1 MYVYIFIFIV
11 YNYARG
17 GKGASIIYGKERKK
31 HMAISDAHKQATIR
45 YASKTYKRV
54 PLDLRHEDYTRLQEA
69 ATATSLSVN
78 GYIKA
83 AIAEKISRDSI
94 RSAAHIADA
103 EAPAAPATEPSGQK
117 IKSHKAAA
125 ATPPELEAVDLQRL
139 LTDARYQLDI
149 MDIYGQEQTQRLLD
163 QARSK

>member
-1 MYVYIFIFIV
+1 
-11 YNYARG
+11 
-17 GKGASIIYGKERKK
+17 
-31 HMAISDAHKQATIR
+31 MATSDAHKQATIR

-69 ATATSLSVN
+69 AAATSLSVN

-94 RSAAHIADA
+94 RSAATDA
-103 EAPAAPATEPSGQK
+103 EAPAAEPEPSNQK
-117 IKSHKAAA
+117 TKSHKAAA
-125 ATPPELEAVDLQRL
+125 TTPPDLEAVDLQRL

-163 QARSK
+163 QARNK

>member
-1 MYVYIFIFIV
+1 
-11 YNYARG
+11 
-17 GKGASIIYGKERKK
+17 
-31 HMAISDAHKQATIR
+31 MATSDAHKQATIR

-69 ATATSLSVN
+69 AAATSLSVN

-94 RSAAHIADA
+94 RSASLDA
-103 EAPAAPATEPSGQK
+103 EAPAAEPEPSGQK
-117 IKSHKAAA
+117 IKSH
-125 ATPPELEAVDLQRL
+125 TPGLEVVDLQRL

-163 QARSK
+163 QARNK

>member
-1 MYVYIFIFIV
+1 M
-11 YNYARG
+11 
-17 GKGASIIYGKERKK
+17 ERKEK
-31 HMAISDAHKQATIR
+31 PMAISDAHKQATIR

-69 ATATSLSVN
+69 AAATSLSVN

-94 RSAAHIADA
+94 RSVA
-103 EAPAAPATEPSGQK
+103 EDTEPEPSSQK
-117 IKSHKAAA
+117 IKSH
-125 ATPPELEAVDLQRL
+125 TPDLETVDLQKL

>member
-1 MYVYIFIFIV
+1 
-11 YNYARG
+11 
-17 GKGASIIYGKERKK
+17 
-31 HMAISDAHKQATIR
+31 MAISDAHKQATIR

-69 ATATSLSVN
+69 AAAASLSVN

-94 RSAAHIADA
+94 RSAAPDT
-103 EAPAAPATEPSGQK
+103 EGPAAPVTEPEPSSQK
-117 IKSHKAAA
+117 IKSH
-125 ATPPELEAVDLQRL
+125 TPDPEAVDLQKL

-163 QARSK
+163 QARSKVMTTR

>member
-1 MYVYIFIFIV
+1 
-11 YNYARG
+11 
-17 GKGASIIYGKERKK
+17 
-31 HMAISDAHKQATIR
+31 MAISDAHKQATIR

-69 ATATSLSVN
+69 AAATSLSVN

-94 RSAAHIADA
+94 RSAARIADA
-103 EAPAAPATEPSGQK
+103 EAPAAPVAEPEPSSQK

-125 ATPPELEAVDLQRL
+125 ATPPGLETVDLQRL

>member
-1 MYVYIFIFIV
+1 MSKYSEAQKNAIMKYQKEHLEQINIRVKKGCKQKYLDAAA
-11 YNYARG
+11 ARG
-17 GKGASIIYGKERKK
+17 QSLAQFLT
-31 HMAISDAHKQATIR
+31 DAA
-45 YASKTYKRV
+45 
-54 PLDLRHEDYTRLQEA
+54 D
-69 ATATSLSVN
+69 
-78 GYIKA
+78 A
-83 AIAEKISRDSI
+83 AIDRDSI

-125 ATPPELEAVDLQRL
+125 ATPPGLEVVDLQRL

>member
-1 MYVYIFIFIV
+1 
-11 YNYARG
+11 
-17 GKGASIIYGKERKK
+17 
-31 HMAISDAHKQATIR
+31 MAISDAHKQATIR

-69 ATATSLSVN
+69 AAATSLSVN

-94 RSAAHIADA
+94 RSASPDA
-103 EAPAAPATEPSGQK
+103 EAPAAPAAEPEPSGHK

-125 ATPPELEAVDLQRL
+125 ATTPGLEVVDLQRL